1 MWKPNCLAQ
10 TKKERYRKA
19 SLSRKTPYDTRVAP
33 QHCPV
38 LHMSK
43 RYFMLSNMVYNVK
56 GLMALFERDGGPN
69 SPIGW
74 PYLSVMVA
82 LKLREGWPFIP

>member
-1 MWKPNCLAQ
+1 
-10 TKKERYRKA
+10 
-19 SLSRKTPYDTRVAP
+19 
-33 QHCPV
+33 
-38 LHMSK
+38 MSK

-74 PYLSVMVA
+74 PYLSVTVA